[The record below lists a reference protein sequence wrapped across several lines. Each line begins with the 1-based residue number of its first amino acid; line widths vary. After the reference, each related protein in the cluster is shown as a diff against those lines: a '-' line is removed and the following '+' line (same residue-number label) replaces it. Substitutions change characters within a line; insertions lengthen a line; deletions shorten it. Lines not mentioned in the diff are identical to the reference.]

1 MFNRLRYST
10 LFLGW
15 RARRAG
21 TLDGAAL
28 IPAGGDERPP
38 KYLLYLRSIAN
49 WQAGNLELRWKR
61 KDRIL
66 YPAYVRASRLAEQAE
81 QALAQAAREYELAQ
95 QRRLERGTEKN
106 IKTLRRAARV
116 LEAARRRSAGARL
129 KLDSVMARR
138 QAKWKELRA
147 RFLTMTATF
156 DQYMQIYSAANVKA
170 RDKNECP
177 PGLQDENCPRPE
189 MPPSLQTLS
198 WDLPSLSV
206 TVERPGPGLSV

>member
-21 TLDGAAL
+21 ALDGAAL
-28 IPAGGDERPP
+28 IPAGGDGRPP
-38 KYLLYLRSIAN
+38 KYLLYLRSIGN
-49 WQAGNLELRWKR
+49 WQAGNLEWRWKLHER
-61 KDRIL
+61 VL

-81 QALAQAAREYELAQ
+81 QALEQLSREHELAQ

-106 IKTLRRAARV
+106 IKALRRAERV
-116 LEAARRRSAGARL
+116 REAARRRAARARL
-129 KLDSVMARR
+129 KLDSAMARR
-138 QAKWKELRA
+138 QAKWRELRA
-147 RFLTMTATF
+147 RFLTMAATF

-170 RDKNECP
+170 RDQNECP
-177 PGLQDENCPRPE
+177 PGLLDENCPRPE

-198 WDLPSLSV
+198 WELPSASAV
-206 TVERPGPGLSV
+206 RESQGPTFSA